1 METIEERNL
10 NRLRNGKMMLEY
22 SDQKKSHIMAF
33 TLAIFFAALG
43 AHRFYLGQIKIGVI
57 LLVMTIVLPSL
68 FYARPNEVIGYLV
81 GVLTFWIIV
90 EIVLVPYFTSRVNRK
105 LKTDLMTKYGVKNI

>member
-22 SDQKKSHIMAF
+22 SDQKKSHLMAF

-43 AHRFYLGQIKIGVI
+43 AHRFYLGQIKIGFII
-57 LLVMTIVLPSL
+57 LAMTIILPSL
-68 FYARPNEVIGYLV
+68 YYARPNEIFGYLI
-81 GVLTFWIIV
+81 GILTSWIII

-105 LKTDLMTKYGVKNI
+105 LKTNLMDKHGVKTL